1 MKRWLRP
8 RLIAAGLVALAL
20 AGGCSTLGEWER
32 QMIFSPAKGE
42 QRWHR
47 EPLAGTEVF
56 DLEAE
61 GERVRAWY
69 TPADRTDAPTVL
81 YLHGARWNLH
91 GSVFRIERWV
101 EMGFNVLAID
111 YRGFGDSSPIVPSE
125 ASARADVRAALAEL
139 RRREPEASK
148 RILYGH
154 SLGGALA
161 IDLAA
166 DQIAAKAFSAVVVE
180 STFTSIPAVAQGM
193 KWGWLPGLDFA
204 IRQRFESI
212 DKIGRIQLPLLIVH
226 GSEDRLIPPT
236 MAEQLLRAATSQHKQ
251 LVMLTGVGHSGAT
264 RHQEYANAVLDF
276 LGRVPPSHGIQ
287 AQAEPSRSVR

>member
-8 RLIAAGLVALAL
+8 RLIAASLVALAL

-47 EPLAGTEVF
+47 EPLAGTEIF
-56 DLEAE
+56 DLDAA

-69 TPADRTDAPTVL
+69 TPAGRADAPTVL
-81 YLHGARWNLH
+81 YLHGARWNLN

-111 YRGFGDSSPIVPSE
+111 YRGFGASTEIVPSE

-148 RILYGH
+148 RVLYGH

-166 DQIAAKAFSAVVVE
+166 DPVAADAFSAVVVE

-212 DKIGRIQLPLLIVH
+212 DKIGRIQLPLLIIH
-226 GSEDRLIPPT
+226 GREDKLVPPA
-236 MAEQLLRAATSQHKQ
+236 MAEQLLQAATSPRKQ
-251 LVMLTGVGHSGAT
+251 LVMLTGAGHSGAS
-264 RHQEYANAVLDF
+264 RHPGYARAVLDF
-276 LGRVPPSHGIQ
+276 LGGEASPPGVQ
-287 AQAEPSRSVR
+287 AQAEAGSRLR